1 MPLRAQAAAPDGP
14 REAPMGTETRT
25 ADRQRRRAADRTV
38 PPRAA
43 KRLDRRKVNQSG
55 AQDGKKIIRRKKP
68 EGKGRKPAV
77 PDAAARTARSDFGL
91 SRATFARMTGVPE
104 STLADWER
112 DKA

>member
-1 MPLRAQAAAPDGP
+1 
-14 REAPMGTETRT
+14 MGTETRT
-25 ADRQRRRAADRTV
+25 ADRQRRRAADQTV

-91 SRATFARMTGVPE
+91 SRATFTETCVTADPLGVSCAWCQCRGGGTDFREPY
-104 STLADWER
+104 R
-112 DKA
+112 Y